1 MKNKNRVKMLVNLAL
16 LVALALA
23 VSVVEMM
30 IPLPVPIPGAKLG
43 LSNIVILIT
52 IYFYDFKSSLAVSVL
67 KSFLLV
73 LITGSVMAFFYSV
86 AGAIFSTIAMNL
98 SLKHAKDK
106 FSLVGVSEIGAFFHN
121 LGQIL
126 VAMVF
131 MNNVKMIYYFPI
143 LVLIGVF
150 TGFFVGLSS
159 NYIINH
165 MEKLNFGER

>member
-1 MKNKNRVKMLVNLAL
+1 
-16 LVALALA
+16 
-23 VSVVEMM
+23 
-30 IPLPVPIPGAKLG
+30 
-43 LSNIVILIT
+43 
-52 IYFYDFKSSLAVSVL
+52 
-67 KSFLLV
+67 
-73 LITGSVMAFFYSV
+73 
-86 AGAIFSTIAMNL
+86 
-98 SLKHAKDK
+98 
-106 FSLVGVSEIGAFFHN
+106 LVGVSEIGAFFHN